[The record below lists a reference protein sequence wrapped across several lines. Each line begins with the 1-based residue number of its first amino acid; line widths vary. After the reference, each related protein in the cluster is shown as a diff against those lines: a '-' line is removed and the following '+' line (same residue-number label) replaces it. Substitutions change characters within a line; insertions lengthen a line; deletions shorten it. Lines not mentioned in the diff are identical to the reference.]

1 MLRKLLIVATLGSAA
16 GLFVFWFITIPV
28 TVSAN
33 ALPPYAPNHANGKV
47 MFFAGGCSSCHASP
61 GQDDHSKLGG
71 GLALQ
76 SPFGTFYAPN
86 ISPDP
91 NDGVGRWARPILS
104 ARCGK
109 ERRRTVATITRRCL
123 TLPTS
128 ASRSTT
134 RAICS
139 PI

>member
-1 MLRKLLIVATLGSAA
+1 MLRKLLIVATLAAAA
-16 GLFVFWFITIPV
+16 GLFVFWFVTIPV
-28 TVSAN
+28 TVSAS

-47 MFFAGGCSSCHASP
+47 MFFAGGCSSCHAVP

-91 NDGVGRWARPILS
+91 MTASVAGARPILS